1 MLQNAGGF
9 QSPGAAKPDDLA
21 AIQVIPG
28 SPDWILA
35 KVITHDP
42 QTDMYKLSD
51 EDVESSKSKWRNRT
65 IFECGNLLV
74 WKHDKH
80 LISPHCTS
88 FIPLITI
95 ISI

>member
-1 MLQNAGGF
+1 MWLHPFCEINVLILWYLILFGAVLSIHMLQNAGGF

-21 AIQVIPG
+21 AIQVVPG

-51 EDVESSKSKWRNRT
+51 EDVESSKSK
-65 IFECGNLLV
+65 
-74 WKHDKH
+74 
-80 LISPHCTS
+80 
-88 FIPLITI
+88 
-95 ISI
+95 